1 MRSGETFRR
10 CSLSGT
16 YLHLPAWGIRRSIA
30 RLQSTLTRYGLFS
43 KIEPQLY
50 PLIATASLRMV
61 VRSTVQDYIG
71 ILFTGADSSGMH
83 TISKT
88 STPSVNGLS
97 ATPSCFSAFCRN
109 SVKAKHS
116 FLRYATCSCLSPH
129 APFPLSAD

>member
-1 MRSGETFRR
+1 MRSGETSRR

-16 YLHLPAWGIRRSIA
+16 YLHLPAWDIQISIA

-109 SVKAKHS
+109 CVKAKHS

-129 APFPLSAD
+129 APFLLSAN